1 MFSYFFIKK
10 YVEGIRNNGL
20 GEKVLLSTRN
30 KCYIMMGKKVFT
42 YFTLIF
48 FLNLDLDQKMHTPYC
63 RLISNGPMSKND
75 QCLFSRV

>member
-20 GEKVLLSTRN
+20 GETVLLSTRN
-30 KCYIMMGKKVFT
+30 MGIMMGKKVFT

-48 FLNLDLDQKMHTPYC
+48 FLNLDLDQKKCTH
-63 RLISNGPMSKND
+63 LIVS
-75 QCLFSRV
+75 L